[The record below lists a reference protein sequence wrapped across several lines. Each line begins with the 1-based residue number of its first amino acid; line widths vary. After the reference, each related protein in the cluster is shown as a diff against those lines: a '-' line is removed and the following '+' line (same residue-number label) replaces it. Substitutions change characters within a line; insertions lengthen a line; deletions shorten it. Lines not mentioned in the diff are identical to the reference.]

1 MMRELTLS
9 APNQKTSVRHSPR
22 KALLKNQGGFTLIE
36 ALIAFVI
43 LSVGLLG
50 IVSLQ
55 AISKQSQHE
64 AVQRAR
70 AVSMA
75 DDIVERIRI
84 NPGAVLE
91 YVTGTTPVSIGT
103 EPTPNCLATACDP
116 NELADHNLW
125 SWEQTME
132 GTMVIANGNNAGGLI
147 DPRGCILFTPEP
159 GKLRTGLLNVII
171 QWQGLKSTS
180 DAVQAGDVACGG
192 VAATYDD
199 ARRQISVNTF
209 VIDEQEL

>member
-1 MMRELTLS
+1 M
-9 APNQKTSVRHSPR
+9 
-22 KALLKNQGGFTLIE
+22 IE

-55 AISKQSQHE
+55 AMSKQSQHQ

-84 NPGAVLE
+84 NPGALLE
-91 YVTGTTPVSIGT
+91 YVTGTTPVSIAT
-103 EPTPNCLATACDP
+103 EPTPDCQATACDP

-125 SWEQTME
+125 AWEQTME
-132 GTMVIANGNNAGGLI
+132 GAMITADAVNAGGLI
-147 DPRGCILFTPEP
+147 NPRGCILFAPIP
-159 GKLRTGLLNVII
+159 GKLRTGLLNVVI
-171 QWQGLKSTS
+171 QWQGLHSST
-180 DAVQAGDVACGG
+180 DAVQAGEVACGG
-192 VAATYDD
+192 AAAAGDIT
-199 ARRQISVNTF
+199 RRQISVNTF

>member
-1 MMRELTLS
+1 MMR
-9 APNQKTSVRHSPR
+9 NQS
-22 KALLKNQGGFTLIE
+22 GFTLIE

-55 AISKQSQHE
+55 ALSKQSQHQ

-75 DDIVERIRI
+75 DGIVERIRI
-84 NPGAVLE
+84 NPGGLAE
-91 YVTGTTPVSIGT
+91 YVTGTTPVSIT
-103 EPTPNCLATACDP
+103 SEPSPDCQATACDP
-116 NELADHNLW
+116 NELADHDLW
-125 SWEQTME
+125 AWQQTME
-132 GTMVIANGNNAGGLI
+132 GAMITITDSGANAGGLI
-147 DPRGCILFTPEP
+147 NPRGCILFTPIT

-171 QWQGLKSTS
+171 QWQGLHSST
-180 DAVQAGDVACGG
+180 DAVQAGEAACGG
-192 VAATYDD
+192 AAAAGDPT
-199 ARRQISVNTF
+199 RRQISVNTF

>member
-1 MMRELTLS
+1 MEIILIVTNRNIS
-9 APNQKTSVRHSPR
+9 ARHASKKAQPR
-22 KALLKNQGGFTLIE
+22 NQGGFTLIE

-55 AISKQSQHE
+55 AMSKQSQHQ
-64 AVQRAR
+64 AVQSAR

-84 NPGAVLE
+84 NPGALLE
-91 YVTGTTPVSIGT
+91 YVTGTTPVSITT
-103 EPTPNCLATACDP
+103 EPTPDCQATACDP

-125 SWEQTME
+125 AWEQTME
-132 GTMVIANGNNAGGLI
+132 GAMMTTAAGNAGGLI
-147 DPRGCILFTPEP
+147 NPKGCILFTPIP
-159 GKLRTGLLNVII
+159 GKVRTGLLNVII
-171 QWQGLKSTS
+171 QWQGLHSST
-180 DAVQAGDVACGG
+180 DAVQAGEVACGG
-192 VAATYDD
+192 AAATGDIT
-199 ARRQISVNTF
+199 RRQVSVNTF